1 MHNTSKKAESFI
13 GIMIGVFLIS
23 IVILG
28 ISNLLN
34 YSGEIIRDYEDNTK
48 INILKNNTKNII
60 KNINTDSILENEI
73 FYIQKDEIN
82 NIYLVH
88 TGSSNDGYKY
98 INEYG
103 QYLADPINYD
113 GSVYARQLWL
123 EREDTSVWEQ
133 NQVIRASIR
142 RLIKR
147 DWS

>member
-1 MHNTSKKAESFI
+1 MYKSKQAESFI

-48 INILKNNTKNII
+48 ITILKNNTKNII
-60 KNINTDSILENEI
+60 STIDTSNILENEI
-73 FYIQKDEIN
+73 FYIHDN
-82 NIYLVH
+82 SGSGSFVAY
-88 TGSSNDGYKY
+88 TGSANAGYKY

-103 QYLADPINYD
+103 QYLADPVNYD
-113 GSVYARQLWL
+113 GAVYARQLWI

-142 RLIKR
+142 RLVKK
-147 DWS
+147 DWI